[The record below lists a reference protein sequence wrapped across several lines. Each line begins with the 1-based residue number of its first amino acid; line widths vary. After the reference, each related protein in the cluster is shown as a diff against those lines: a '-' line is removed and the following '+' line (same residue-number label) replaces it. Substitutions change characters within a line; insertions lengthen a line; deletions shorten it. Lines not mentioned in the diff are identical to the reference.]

1 MTTARQIAA
10 NRRNAGCSTGPRSI
24 AGRNRSARN
33 AMQHGLSRSALQN
46 PVLAPE
52 VARLAAAIT
61 GGRDELLELAIQIA
75 EAEVVLLR
83 ARQMRGELINRAL
96 KDPHFALHANPVR
109 FLSFAAQ
116 MVRAAETGRFGTRVE
131 REAAAWSERSSEP
144 ALERQRLRANAEPVV
159 DVPAF

>member
-1 MTTARQIAA
+1 VK
-10 NRRNAGCSTGPRSI
+10 
-24 AGRNRSARN
+24 
-33 AMQHGLSRSALQN
+33 HGLSRSALHD
-46 PVLAPE
+46 PALTPE

-131 REAAAWSERSSEP
+131 REAAAWSEPSEP
-144 ALERQRLRANAEPVV
+144 ALERHARALKELSGELAKLDRYERRALSRRKFAIRRF
-159 DVPAF
+159 DAARS